1 MKKLCFAA
9 FIAFWSSIA
18 TLLVVQVVATDQ
30 APATV
35 AGEAVTQE

>member
-9 FIAFWSSIA
+9 FVAFWASIA
-18 TLLVVQVVATDQ
+18 TLLVVQATDQ